1 MDSTYMQ
8 ASVDIVGMPRAQ
20 AKRNLLALL
29 RAVSYDHRWPIEV
42 RMAYMADLLATHR
55 NLWSTT

>member
-1 MDSTYMQ
+1 MQ